1 MLTKDIIKK
10 LNDQVVKEMYA
21 SNLYLNMSSWCYT
34 HRYDG
39 AGLFL
44 FEHAKEE
51 SGHATKLITY
61 LNETDSPLTLDK
73 IDKPESNFKSLLDV
87 FEKTYDHELKVTK
100 SINELVEL
108 AFSTKDY
115 STFNFLQWYVAE
127 QHEEET
133 LFRGIKDKIKLAG
146 SSDTSLY
153 LIDEYIKGLAGK

>member
-1 MLTKDIIKK
+1 MLTEEIIKK
-10 LNDQVVKEMYA
+10 LNEQVVHEMHA

-51 SGHATKLITY
+51 SGHATKIITY
-61 LNETDSPLTLDK
+61 LNETDSPLVLSQV
-73 IDKPESNFKSLLDV
+73 DKPESEFKSLLQI

-100 SINELVEL
+100 LINELVDL
-108 AFSTKDY
+108 ALNKKDY

-146 SSDTSLY
+146 DVSTSLY
-153 LIDEYIKGLAGK
+153 LIDEYIKNLVGK

>member
-1 MLTKDIIKK
+1 MEDNMLSKDVIKK
-10 LNDQVVKEMYA
+10 LNEQVVREMSA

-51 SGHATKLITY
+51 NEHATKLINY
-61 LNETDSPLTLDK
+61 LNETDSPLILEK
-73 IDKPESNFKSLLDV
+73 IDKPEANFKSLLDV
-87 FEKTYDHELKVTK
+87 FEKTYNHELKVTK

-108 AFSTKDY
+108 TLSLKDY
-115 STFNFLQWYVAE
+115 STFNFLQWYVSE

-133 LFRGIKDKIKLAG
+133 LFRGIKDKKIGRAHV
-146 SSDTSLY
+146 
-153 LIDEYIKGLAGK
+153 

>member
-1 MLTKDIIKK
+1 MLSNEVIKK
-10 LNDQVVKEMYA
+10 LNEQVVNETYA
-21 SNLYLNMSSWCYT
+21 SNLYFNMSSWCYT

-51 SGHATKLITY
+51 STHATKLISY
-61 LNETDSPLTLDK
+61 LNETDSLLTLES
-73 IDKPESNFKSLLDV
+73 IEKPESNFKSLLDV
-87 FEKTYDHELKVTK
+87 FEKTYEHELKITK

-108 AFSTKDY
+108 ALNVKDY

-133 LFRGIKDKIKLAG
+133 LFRGIKDKISLAG
-146 SSDTSLY
+146 NSDTSLY
-153 LIDEYIKGLAGK
+153 LIDEYIKGLTGK

>member
-1 MLTKDIIKK
+1 MLTKDVIKK

-73 IDKPESNFKSLLDV
+73 VDKPESNFKSLLDV
-87 FEKTYDHELKVTK
+87 FEKTYDHEIKVTK